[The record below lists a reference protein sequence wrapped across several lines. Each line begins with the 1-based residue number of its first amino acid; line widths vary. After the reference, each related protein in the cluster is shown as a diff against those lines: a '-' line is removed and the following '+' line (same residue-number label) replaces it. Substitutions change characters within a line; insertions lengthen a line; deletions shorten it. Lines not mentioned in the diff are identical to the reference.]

1 MRKHINMYEHFF
13 YGDENGNGQNATS
26 GSASPGVSYF
36 SMTPKEFQR
45 ELTRAS
51 KNALMEISGAS
62 WHDLGP
68 IIEKI
73 NLLCE
78 KYKDSLTW
86 SMLMRGSSA
95 LSGYDELGKLEYF
108 EGILQQA
115 LEMTVFSEL
124 RGTGGSK
131 YPATWDMRN

>member
-1 MRKHINMYEHFF
+1 MGRHISIYEHYF

-26 GSASPGVSYF
+26 GSASPGASYF
-36 SMTPKEFQR
+36 SMTPKAFQR

-51 KNALMEISGAS
+51 KEALMGISGAS

-68 IIEKI
+68 IIERI

-86 SMLMRGSSA
+86 SMLMKGSSA
-95 LSGYDELGKLEYF
+95 LSGYNELGKLKWF
-108 EGILQQA
+108 EAMLEEA
-115 LEMTVFSEL
+115 LEMTIFSEL
-124 RGTGGSK
+124 RDTGDSK
-131 YPATWDMRN
+131 YPAAWDMRK

>member
-1 MRKHINMYEHFF
+1 MGKHISIYEHFF

-26 GSASPGVSYF
+26 GSASPGASYF
-36 SMTPKEFQR
+36 SMTPKAFQR

-95 LSGYDELGKLEYF
+95 LSGYDESGKLEYF

-124 RGTGGSK
+124 RGTEGSK
-131 YPATWDMRN
+131 YPAAWDMRN